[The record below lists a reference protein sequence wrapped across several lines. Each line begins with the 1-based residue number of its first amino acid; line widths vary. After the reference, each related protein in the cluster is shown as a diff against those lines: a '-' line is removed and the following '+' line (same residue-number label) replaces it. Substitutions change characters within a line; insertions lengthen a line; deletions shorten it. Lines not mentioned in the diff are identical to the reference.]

1 VQASEKGSDPTASDK
16 GAESPQKGSFVR
28 RSYPDQPKY
37 VIYSLEDGVKVE
49 TDEQSLPNRMKKAV
63 DAEQELEMQMEEL
76 STRLARAKST
86 REGLEQQLKADQA
99 ATDTMNK
106 AFAKRREREE
116 RELGMRGDRG
126 PGEPATWDEVE
137 AEEKAKAVPVA
148 AVSTKK
154 RAGLKNLMR
163 SRTAKKRSTMDA
175 AIAATS
181 AETDSLKKP
190 VRAENAI
197 KNDPVK
203 PVDVMGLDEPCFVSK
218 PIYVVS
224 DCTGESAANTVRCAL
239 GQFEQCVDQSVPTNL
254 VIFRFVSKEREV
266 YEIFTRAQAD
276 NALVVTSLVKE
287 RVKRATK
294 VASQTLK
301 VRMVDLWTDLLDNM
315 EEHLHLVRSGV
326 PLGSSKTE
334 PKLSADYFRM
344 IEAVEYT
351 RKMDDGAKPECWH
364 EADILLLGVSR
375 TGKTPL
381 AIYLGQRGYK
391 VANLPLVVINGKFM
405 IPKQL
410 HEMDQNKII
419 GLLIDPDLLLTIR
432 SQRMDS
438 MGVGQ
443 SSRSSNDTYDSLMQC
458 KKEVD
463 KAKELYAANPT
474 WPVLDVTYRA
484 VEESAARIL
493 RIFSDRDGP
502 MHPRDAE
509 NKEIR
514 LKDIFIDPAEL
525 AAFKEATAE
534 ITSSIG

>member
-1 VQASEKGSDPTASDK
+1 
-16 GAESPQKGSFVR
+16 
-28 RSYPDQPKY
+28 
-37 VIYSLEDGVKVE
+37 
-49 TDEQSLPNRMKKAV
+49 M
-63 DAEQELEMQMEEL
+63 
-76 STRLARAKST
+76 
-86 REGLEQQLKADQA
+86 
-99 ATDTMNK
+99 
-106 AFAKRREREE
+106 
-116 RELGMRGDRG
+116 G
-126 PGEPATWDEVE
+126 PE
-137 AEEKAKAVPVA
+137 
-148 AVSTKK
+148 
-154 RAGLKNLMR
+154 
-163 SRTAKKRSTMDA
+163 
-175 AIAATS
+175 
-181 AETDSLKKP
+181 
-190 VRAENAI
+190 
-197 KNDPVK
+197 
-203 PVDVMGLDEPCFVSK
+203 EPCFISK

-443 SSRSSNDTYDSLMQC
+443 SSRSSNDTYDSLMNC

-463 KAKELYAANPT
+463 KAKEFYAANPT